1 MVKLLVAILPASLA
15 IILSAYA
22 DPQITLSLDDIH
34 SPILNAKAIQVRLT
48 VPQMSLLEMELGEV
62 AIQGKIWRNLRFSC
76 HTFQF
81 SKDLISCDDGIL
93 RLPKSAAIPAAFRF
107 SSRNKSLDV
116 KIRTTSK
123 EGSDGWE
130 LSARWGGPEWDG
142 RLTLINSQVSS
153 IAELLPDKEREML
166 ASTQGRVNGTARL
179 RGDASGLAALEASL
193 IVDGL
198 AFSDVSG
205 LHAGENITGQIIAKA
220 TRQDGEQVNLW
231 KWRSEVTWPQ
241 GEVFWQPLYFTGQGH
256 RFIARGEVDENVI
269 RLLEGNLT
277 LSGIGEANLS
287 GVIERSTNTL
297 RDFYL
302 SADNLELS
310 GLFSQVVKPFLA
322 STSFT
327 ELKATGYAGI
337 QWRYRNGA
345 SELLNLNLSDV
356 SVEDERERFALRGIN
371 ASIPWQPQRVSVT
384 DISIQSGQLLHIPV
398 GELRIPLEINGQ
410 NLTIPRLTFSVLD
423 GEFTL
428 ENFSASHQAQGW
440 SWQFSGGLSPISM
453 QALTKALGS
462 RPMYGTLS
470 GTIPRV
476 SYTGA
481 TLKVDGALLFKVFD
495 GTVELRNMEVLDPMG
510 RAPSLVADL
519 DMRNLDLD
527 LLTGMFSFGNMQGRI
542 DVAVN
547 GLELFDWKPIKFDA
561 SLVSSPGNYPRR
573 ISQAAVQ
580 SISSLG
586 GSGAAAAIQRSFLH
600 IFDEFGYTKIG
611 WSCSLRSGICQMGG
625 IESEHMPQG
634 YVIVKGGGI
643 PAITV
648 IGYNRNVDWWELIS
662 RLQRITQK
670 NVKPIFQ

>member
-1 MVKLLVAILPASLA
+1 MVKLLIAILPASFA

-34 SPILNAKAIQVRLT
+34 SPVLNAKAIQVRLT
-48 VPQMSLLEMELGEV
+48 GPQMSLLEVQLDEV
-62 AIQGKIWRNLRFSC
+62 GIQGKIWRNLRFSC

-81 SKDLISCDDGIL
+81 SKDLISCEDGVL

-123 EGSDGWE
+123 EGSEGWG
-130 LSARWGGPEWDG
+130 LSARWGGPGWDG
-142 RLTLINSQVSS
+142 ALTLINSPVSR

-166 ASTQGRVNGTARL
+166 ASTKGRVNGTTRL
-179 RGDASGLAALEASL
+179 RGDASGLAAIDADLA
-193 IVDGL
+193 VDGL
-198 AFSDVSG
+198 AFSDISG
-205 LHAGENITGQIIAKA
+205 LHAGENISGQITARA
-220 TRQDGEQVNLW
+220 MRQEGERGNLW
-231 KWRSEVTWPQ
+231 RWRAELSWPQ

-256 RFIARGEVDENVI
+256 RFIASGDVDENVM
-269 RLLEGNLT
+269 RLLEGNLI
-277 LSGIGEANLS
+277 LSGIGEAGLS
-287 GVIERSTNTL
+287 GVVERSTNTL
-297 RDFYL
+297 RDFDL
-302 SADNLELS
+302 NADNLELS
-310 GLFSQVVKPFLA
+310 GLFSQVVKPFLV

-327 ELKATGYAGI
+327 DLKAMGQAGI
-337 QWRYRNGA
+337 QWRYRNSA
-345 SELLNLNLSDV
+345 SEWLNLSLRNA
-356 SVEDERERFALRGIN
+356 SVEDERERFALHGVN
-371 ASIPWQPQRVSVT
+371 ASIPWHARGAST
-384 DISIQSGQLLHIPV
+384 ADISIQNGQLLRIPI

-410 NLTIPRLTFSVLD
+410 NFTIPRLTFPVLD
-423 GEFTL
+423 GKFTL
-428 ENFSASHQAQGW
+428 ENFSASHNAEAW
-440 SWQFSGGLSPISM
+440 SWQFSGGFSPISM
-453 QALTKALGS
+453 QALTEALES
-462 RPMYGTLS
+462 RPMHGTLS
-470 GTIPRV
+470 GRIPKV
-476 SYTGA
+476 SYTGT
-481 TLKVDGALLFKVFD
+481 TLEVDGALIFKVFD
-495 GTVELRNMEVLDPMG
+495 GAVELRNMVVRDPMG

-527 LLTGMFSFGNMQGRI
+527 LLTSMFSFGNMQGRI

-547 GLELFDWKPIKFDA
+547 GLELFDWKPITFDA
-561 SLVSSPGNYPRR
+561 SLMSSPGNYPRR

-580 SISSLG
+580 NISSLG

-600 IFDEFGYTKIG
+600 IFEEFGYTKIG
-611 WSCSLRSGICQMGG
+611 WSCSLRNGICHMGG
-625 IESEHMPQG
+625 IESEDTPQG